1 MFRLRVLGGFA
12 LEGAPGAAAPPR
24 PQRRGDAVLAV
35 LAVCGDLGC
44 TRDRLVALLWPESDD
59 AHSRHGL
66 RDALHAIRRAL
77 EPSAV
82 SSEGQLL
89 RLDPGVVDSD
99 VRSFTQALH
108 SGRHSDAVR
117 VYGGPLLEGFHVDD
131 APEFEHWLDGERTRL
146 AREYAEALTHLATTA
161 EHAGAWGEAVGW
173 WARAVEHDPLNS
185 HFVVRHMEAMA
196 AIGDRANALLAAD
209 EHRRRLREELD
220 LEPGSDVLAEVERI
234 RRGEPSVVP
243 ARPPDRPRAIAASP
257 ETFAG
262 GETAPSWSPDTRIAR
277 SRLGGR
283 WGVGIAIGVMLGGV
297 LVLGRWLRPRTAEA
311 RPPRTAVAVL
321 PFENLS
327 ADSSLGFF
335 ASGLQD
341 ELQTELTKVVALK
354 VIGRESVSG
363 YRQTLPPLRQV
374 AEELGVGSIVKVSV
388 QASGNR
394 LRVNAQLF
402 DALTQRDIWGDTYE
416 RTLDDA
422 FAVQSD
428 IARQIVAQLGA
439 RLTSAEADAIATAPT
454 QVPQAYLFY
463 LQGQDYLRRP
473 GTLGK
478 NYEIAAQLYERALAL
493 DSSFALAHAGLSIA
507 SHALYDL
514 GYDRTP
520 ARLERA
526 QREADVALRLAPDL
540 PQAHLANGQARYLER
555 GDFHRA
561 VDEFNRGLR
570 AAPNDADLW
579 FNMAVVYRNLGNWDS
594 MMVAYDRARTVDPRN
609 ATLYQFIGD
618 TYHWHHR
625 YREAIEAYRREL
637 SLTPDVV
644 QPRLSLA
651 WSYVLWKGELD
662 TLRTVLQGLP
672 LEADPGLGGG
682 SVSSSRLAL
691 AELERRPD
699 SVFSLLRTFHQDAGA
714 GSYYMTVHAH
724 LLRGDTAA
732 ARAILDTVLVRTT
745 AEERAHPDDW
755 DVHATR
761 GTVLA
766 ELGRNAEALREA
778 RWLEQSDQYR
788 VGPILD
794 PAGIAWI
801 LLRAGEVDAGRAA
814 LERAL
819 IGPSLTTVPYIR
831 LDPHWDP
838 ITRDQRIQAVLAK
851 YADPGR

>member
-12 LEGAPGAAAPPR
+12 LEGEPGVAAPPR
-24 PQRRGDAVLAV
+24 PQRRGDAILAV
-35 LAVCGDLGC
+35 LAVCGELGC
-44 TRDRLVALLWPESDD
+44 TRDRIVALLWPESDD
-59 AHSRHGL
+59 ARSRHGL

-77 EPSAV
+77 
-82 SSEGQLL
+82 G
-89 RLDPGVVDSD
+89 PGVVSSDGQRLRLNPSGIDSD
-99 VRSFTQALH
+99 IQAFTQAL
-108 SGRHSDAVR
+108 SCGRHADAVQA
-117 VYGGPLLEGFHVDD
+117 YGGPLLEGFHVDD
-131 APEFEHWLDGERTRL
+131 APEFEHWLDGERVRL
-146 AREYAEALTHLATTA
+146 AREYAEALTHLATAA

-185 HFVVRHMEAMA
+185 HVVVRHMEAMA
-196 AIGDRANALLAAD
+196 ATGDRANALMAAD

-234 RRGEPSVVP
+234 RRGEPSV
-243 ARPPDRPRAIAASP
+243 APRTPSATP
-257 ETFAG
+257 LPQTPAG
-262 GETAPSWSPDTRIAR
+262 GDTATTPSPATPVVKRTRLR
-277 SRLGGR
+277 VS
-283 WGVGIAIGVMLGGV
+283 WGVGIGIGVMLAGV
-297 LVLGRWLRPRTAEA
+297 LGLGRWLRSRPAEA

-327 ADSSLGFF
+327 ADSSVGFF

-341 ELQTELTKVVALK
+341 ELQTQLTKVAALK

-363 YRQTLPPLRQV
+363 YRQTMPPLRQV
-374 AEELGVGSIVKVSV
+374 GEDLGVGSIVKVSV
-388 QASGNR
+388 QAAGNR

-402 DALTQRDIWGDTYE
+402 DAPTDRELWGETYD
-416 RTLDDA
+416 RTLHDA
-422 FAVQSD
+422 FAVQTD
-428 IARQIVAQLGA
+428 IARQIVAQLGT
-439 RLTSAEADAIATAPT
+439 RLTSAEAEAIGAAPT
-454 QVPQAYLFY
+454 ENPQAYQFY

-473 GTLGK
+473 GALGT
-478 NYEIAAQLYERALAL
+478 NFEIAAQLYERALGL

-507 SHALYDL
+507 NYALYDL

-526 QREADVALRLAPDL
+526 RREADVALHLAPDL
-540 PQAHLANGQARYLER
+540 PQAHLARGQARYVES
-555 GDFHRA
+555 GDFHGA
-561 VDEFNRGLR
+561 LDEYNRGLR

-579 FNMAVVYRNLGNWDS
+579 FKMAVVYSILGNWDS
-594 MMVAYDRARTVDPRN
+594 MMVAYDHARTVDPRN
-609 ATLYQFIGD
+609 ASLYQFIGD
-618 TYHWHHR
+618 AYHRHHR
-625 YREAIEAYRREL
+625 YREAIEAYRKGL

-662 TLRTVLQGLP
+662 TLRAVLQGLP

-682 SVSSSRLAL
+682 SVSGSRLAL

-699 SVFSLLRTFHQDAGA
+699 SIFSLLRTLHQDAGA
-714 GSYYMTVHAH
+714 GSYYMTVQAH

-755 DVHATR
+755 DVHAER

-766 ELGRNAEALREA
+766 ELGRNPEALREA
-778 RWLEQSDQYR
+778 RWLEQSNQYR
-788 VGPILD
+788 NGPILD
-794 PAGIAWI
+794 PSGVAWI
-801 LLRAGEVDAGRAA
+801 LLRVGEIDAGRAA

-819 IGPSLTTVPYIR
+819 VGPSLTTVPYIR

-838 ITRDQRIQAVLAK
+838 ITKDPRIQALLAK